1 MSCFTRGSADDG
13 QSTGRGRAM
22 AHHGKKRRQ
31 LFHINAGA
39 NNPAVTVYGY
49 SKDAARAG
57 VGWGCHF
64 AGAHTTAVLVM
75 SLGVIQEP
83 ACSVENCLTGPDS
96 GKLNFKA
103 HP

>member
-1 MSCFTRGSADDG
+1 MKCVFLCCEYLVLGGTGSSNLSSTEELIGFSCFPPGSADDG

-49 SKDAARAG
+49 SKVSR
-57 VGWGCHF
+57 
-64 AGAHTTAVLVM
+64 
-75 SLGVIQEP
+75 EP
-83 ACSVENCLTGPDS
+83 GLWPG
-96 GKLNFKA
+96 
-103 HP
+103 